1 MKINEDL
8 VIYTAIFDISNEEG
22 WSISANINKNGY
34 YMPSLENKKTKFYA
48 DASGWLLRL
57 YENLKELIKP
67 KIDRDEEKFLQ
78 AINFEKEEISE
89 IQEEDYPIIVDL
101 IKQAIEL
108 GFFRE
113 YYDKSK

>member
-1 MKINEDL
+1 MKINKDL

-22 WSISANINKNGY
+22 WRISAIIGKKGY
-34 YMPSLENKKTKFYA
+34 YMPSLENRETKFYA
-48 DASGWLLRL
+48 NAENWLIEL

-67 KIDRDEEKFLQ
+67 KSSRNKEKFLQ
-78 AINFEKEEISE
+78 AINFEKEEIPE
-89 IQEEDYPIIVDL
+89 IQEKDYPIIVDL
-101 IKQAIEL
+101 IEQAIEL